1 MNKLLRSSAFALAFS
16 YVAFGIAA
24 LVLFA
29 APLWYAWQVTI
40 QESRTEVL
48 RADIQRLSEV
58 FHREGAPG
66 LAAFIDNRVG
76 MQIPGERILLLTDST
91 LHRLAGNLPQWPGG
105 IPPQPGTYTLPVN
118 LSGRHTHAMFV
129 HTVLPGGYN
138 LLVGRDQSLFA
149 PLAPRFWYGLAAAVV
164 VLSIAG
170 ALGGLMIR
178 RAVLVR
184 VDGIRQTVLAIVQGD
199 WSHRLPTKTA
209 SDELDTLSRTING
222 MLDQIEQ
229 LLHGVRDVS
238 NSIAHDLRT
247 PLAELRSR
255 LEELS
260 LTRPGPEETFA
271 EIDGAVAD
279 VDRVIRIFNALLRLA
294 EIDTGMRRSGFVPV
308 SAADIARQAV
318 DFYLP
323 AAELKGI
330 GLSFRGSGLAD
341 ISGDPVLLAQAIG
354 NLIDNA
360 LKYTSD
366 GGLITVE
373 VQSQADG
380 NLWITVADDGPGIP
394 DEEKPKVSTRFY
406 RGDASRGTPGVGL
419 GLTLVASVAKVH
431 GGALELADNNPG
443 LRANMII
450 PAQPPGAT
458 GALVSTRAQLAALAE
473 STAGIDPSAGTGPS
487 AAAAPSEVAAPSAA
501 GAASEVAALSG
512 AAQGAHNLRIRSVS

>member
-1 MNKLLRSSAFALAFS
+1 MNRLLRSSAFTLAFS

-24 LVLFA
+24 LTLFA
-29 APLWYAWQVTI
+29 APLWYAYYVTI
-40 QESRTEVL
+40 QDARTEVL
-48 RADIQRLSEV
+48 RADTQRLSEV
-58 FHREGAPG
+58 FRREGPAG

-76 MQIPGERILLLTDST
+76 LQIPGERLLLLTDPA
-91 LHRLAGNLPQWPGG
+91 LQRLAGNLPQWPGV
-105 IPPQPGTYTLPVN
+105 IPPESGIYTLPVK
-118 LSGRHTHAMFV
+118 LSGRQTYAMFV

-149 PLAPRFWYGLAAAVV
+149 SLAPRFWYGLAAAVA

-184 VDGIRQTVLAIVQGD
+184 VDGIRHTLLAIVHVV
-199 WSHRLPTKTA
+199 WSHRPPTKTA

-260 LTRPGPEETFA
+260 LTRPGAEETFA
-271 EIDGAVAD
+271 EVDGAVAD

-323 AAELKGI
+323 AAELKAVA
-330 GLSFRGSGLAD
+330 LSYQGNGPAD

-360 LKYTSD
+360 LKYTSA
-366 GGLITVE
+366 GGGISVE
-373 VQSQADG
+373 VQALADG
-380 NLWITVADDGPGIP
+380 KVQIAVADDGPGIP
-394 DEEKPKVSTRFY
+394 DEEKPKVSARFY

-443 LRANMII
+443 LRANMLIA
-450 PAQPPGAT
+450 AQAGMGAT
-458 GALVSTRAQLAALAE
+458 VV
-473 STAGIDPSAGTGPS
+473 AGPSAGAGQPASAGS
-487 AAAAPSEVAAPSAA
+487 AAAAA
-501 GAASEVAALSG
+501 GAAPA
-512 AAQGAHNLRIRSVS
+512 AHNLRMRSAS